1 MQSHK
6 AICPLNF
13 EFLKFYTL
21 FIVANMLL
29 FCYVISSI
37 SLKENTSLDD
47 DDVEDDNDDDDD
59 DDVCFK
65 CYFIE

>member
-1 MQSHK
+1 
-6 AICPLNF
+6 
-13 EFLKFYTL
+13 
-21 FIVANMLL
+21 MLL

-37 SLKENTSLDD
+37 SLKENTFLDD
-47 DDVEDDNDDDDD
+47 DDVEDDNDNDDDD

>member
-1 MQSHK
+1 
-6 AICPLNF
+6 
-13 EFLKFYTL
+13 
-21 FIVANMLL
+21 MLL